1 MNEIMEIL
9 INHEEA
15 ISRLY
20 EAYAQKFP
28 DHKEFWST
36 LSWEEKDHAEQ
47 IRKLSQIIKKH
58 HARFDLDRFKLNVIK
73 ISMDYIAKELVRAEK
88 EDIPLRTALSVALNI
103 ENAIVDGEVFESFK
117 GYTAEAKRYIR
128 ECAANFAE
136 HYRAIKD
143 MWSTHRKVF

>member
-15 ISRLY
+15 ISKLY

-58 HARFDLDRFKLNVIK
+58 HTRFHIIHLQIHHLNQT
-73 ISMDYIAKELVRAEK
+73 
-88 EDIPLRTALSVALNI
+88 P
-103 ENAIVDGEVFESFK
+103 
-117 GYTAEAKRYIR
+117 
-128 ECAANFAE
+128 
-136 HYRAIKD
+136 
-143 MWSTHRKVF
+143 